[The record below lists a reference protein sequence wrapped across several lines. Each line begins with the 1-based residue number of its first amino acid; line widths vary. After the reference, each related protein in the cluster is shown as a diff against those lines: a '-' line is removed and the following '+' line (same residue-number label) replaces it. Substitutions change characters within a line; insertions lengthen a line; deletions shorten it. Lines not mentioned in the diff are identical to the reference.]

1 MHMNTYKVPLL
12 LALTT
17 LLLAACVQPAPAVL
31 SPEDAITQAA
41 LDPTEIVIF
50 PSQTPVQ
57 QIDTTIPPA
66 VEDTAPT
73 TSTSDSPSPTSPP
86 TTATNIP
93 ANTPI
98 PGEEQTDTATEEPT
112 STLDP
117 DFTPSPTF
125 VAFSPDA
132 AYGPPQINE
141 LFLSEDSWVG
151 PGGSL
156 PDNENIRI
164 EVVDQEMR
172 VTGKLITWDTWYF
185 SWPTLDEFY
194 IEMLVDSGQCTGKD
208 SYGLIFRGSASG
220 TPSRGYVVTFSCD
233 GSFRVLR
240 IDNGDPYIFTELI
253 SWTSSQ
259 FIHTGPN
266 QLNTLSVQGEGENF
280 IIFANG
286 QQIATFI
293 DDWHSTGRYGV
304 FVNSGDTAAYTYRTQ
319 QIRVWRFL
327 D

>member
-1 MHMNTYKVPLL
+1 MNLIKSTLL
-12 LALTT
+12 LAL
-17 LLLAACVQPAPAVL
+17 LSLVAAACVQPAPAVL

-57 QIDTTIPPA
+57 QSNASIPSA
-66 VEDTAPT
+66 NAPT
-73 TSTSDSPSPTSPP
+73 NTQAPPSSTTTS
-86 TTATNIP
+86 IP
-93 ANTPI
+93 ANTQI
-98 PGEEQTDTATEEPT
+98 SGDEGTATATDVPAT
-112 STLDP
+112 STVDP
-117 DFTPSPTF
+117 EFTPSPTF

-172 VTGKLITWDTWYF
+172 VTGKNLLFDTWYF

-194 IEMLVDSGQCTGKD
+194 IEMLVDSAQCTGKD

-220 TPSRGYVVTFSCD
+220 TPSHGYVVSFSCD
-233 GSFRVLR
+233 GSYRVLR
-240 IDNGDPYIFTELI
+240 IDFGDPYNFTELI
-253 SWTSSQ
+253 SWSSNQ
-259 FIHTGPN
+259 FIHAGPN
-266 QLNTLSVQGEGENF
+266 QLNILGVRGDGESF
-280 IIFANG
+280 TIFANG

-293 DDWHSTGRYGV
+293 DDWYSIGRYGV
-304 FVNSGDTAAYTYRTQ
+304 FINSGNTAAYTYRTQ
-319 QIRVWRFL
+319 QIRVWRYL